1 MASVNK
7 MVIVGKLGRDV
18 EAKAGQ
24 NTSYAFFSVATDDYI
39 GKGADGKAQ
48 TETTWHDVK
57 CFGKQAEYLGQYGKK
72 GTTVYVEGRVQKS
85 KDKESGAIHV
95 NVIASQVIVFGSN
108 GNGNG
113 NGNGAS
119 AQTQTQSD
127 RGAARGAAAT
137 QTAPPPAAAAAQA
150 VPAGDAPGDDDLP
163 F

>member
-7 MVIVGKLGRDV
+7 VIIVGKLGRDV

-24 NTSYAFFSVATDDYI
+24 STSYAFFSVATDDYI

-57 CFGKQAEYLGQYGKK
+57 CFGKQADYIGQYGKK
-72 GTTVYVEGRVQKS
+72 GTSVYIEGRIQKS

-95 NVIASQVIVFGSN
+95 NVIASQIVLFGAN
-108 GNGNG
+108 GGGNGNG
-113 NGNGAS
+113 NGGSSNDAS
-119 AQTQTQSD
+119 AQPQAG
-127 RGAARGAAAT
+127 RGAARAAA
-137 QTAPPPAAAAAQA
+137 PPATASAAQA
-150 VPAGDAPGDDDLP
+150 VPAGDAADDDLP